1 MTGATQLIFLTMR
14 RYIWVANFIWHTTL
28 IAEWTLEKKKCEW
41 VDINGKI
48 SPSINSSNCFNWK
61 LYRQHTILIPFE
73 DIISLVKE
81 PKLLV
86 WIRDHWFTNII
97 TGQVNKP
104 LIIHV
109 QLWQL
114 EIPEFHWLPTSF
126 SCGSDAN
133 FCSFNLDVES
143 VNSIFINYWPHSRL
157 GSAGQTGTFSLTP
170 LYLSSSLLSS
180 PSSLYPINIK

>member
-1 MTGATQLIFLTMR
+1 MTGATLAIFLTIR
-14 RYIWVANFIWHTTL
+14 RNIWVANFIWHTTL

-41 VDINGKI
+41 VGINGKI

-61 LYRQHTILIPFE
+61 KSWATHNFNLIKNHHFSCQRTKIAGLIW
-73 DIISLVKE
+73 DY
-81 PKLLV
+81 
-86 WIRDHWFTNII
+86 WFTNII

-104 LIIHV
+104 LISHS

-133 FCSFNLDVES
+133 FSSFNLYVES
-143 VNSIFINYWPHSRL
+143 VNSIFINYWPHSRI
-157 GSAGQTGTFSLTP
+157 GSDREELLLFILISSFS
-170 LYLSSSLLSS
+170 SQ
-180 PSSLYPINIK
+180 PIISFNQ